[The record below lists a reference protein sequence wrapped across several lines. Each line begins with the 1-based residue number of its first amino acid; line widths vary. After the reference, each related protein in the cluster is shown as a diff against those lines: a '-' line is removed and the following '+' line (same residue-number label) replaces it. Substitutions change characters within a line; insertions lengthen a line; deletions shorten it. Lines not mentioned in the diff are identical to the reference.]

1 MRTVLLALLLLAPP
15 LLAEPDLEKLRG
27 SVVQVFVMSQ
37 GEDYAMPWR
46 HPQPQG
52 ANGTAFCI
60 APGML
65 LTNAHVVSDA
75 KVLRVKRAD
84 RTKWYEARV
93 LFAGHD
99 CDLAILAV
107 DDQTLWQGM
116 QSLEIGDSPAMQS
129 KVAAIGY
136 PVGGSKLSITEGVVS
151 RIEVRPYSHSG
162 ADAHLAIQID
172 AAINPG
178 NSGGPVMQDGKVV
191 GVAFQGQ
198 FFSQNIGYMIP
209 PSVIR
214 HFLKDVEDGRY
225 DGYPELGIYHA
236 ELQNDALREYLK
248 VPDGETGVLALKATP
263 YASCVGLIERDDVLT
278 RIDGIPIEN
287 DGTIRIDGESYEFTH
302 VVEEKQIGETVTL
315 TVRRK
320 GELKEI
326 PVKLKGWGARMS
338 PSVAYDE
345 RPEYL
350 VLGGY
355 LFVPLTTN
363 YMMAT
368 RPSEDLAY
376 YYQQYYRNIAEEG
389 RAREQ
394 LVILSQVL
402 PDATTRYRTYRNEVV
417 ASVDGKVPNDF
428 REFVALVEGGGDLV
442 KIEFEGVN
450 VPPLVLE
457 KGKIAE
463 AHARICKNLN
473 IPEDRHVKEPK

>member
-1 MRTVLLALLLLAPP
+1 MRTSLLALLLLAPT
-15 LLAEPDLEKLRG
+15 AFSEPDLEKLRA

-46 HPQPQG
+46 RPQPQG

-84 RTKWYEARV
+84 RANWYEARV
-93 LFAGHD
+93 LFVGHD
-99 CDLAILAV
+99 CDLAILGV
-107 DDQTLWQGM
+107 DDKSVWQGM
-116 QSLEIGDSPAMQS
+116 QPLEIGDSPAMQS
-129 KVAAIGY
+129 KVAAVGY
-136 PVGGSKLSITEGVVS
+136 PVGGTKLSITEGVVS

-178 NSGGPVMQDGKVV
+178 NSGGPVLQDGKVV

-214 HFLKDVEDGRY
+214 HFLKDIQDGRY

-236 ELQNDALREYLK
+236 DLQNDALRDYLK

-263 YASCVGLIERDDVLT
+263 YASCVGLIERDDVIT

-287 DGTIRIDGESYEFTH
+287 DGMVRIDGESFEFTH
-302 VVEEKQIGETVTL
+302 LVEEKQIGETVTL

-326 PVKLKGWGARMS
+326 PVKLKGWAAKMS
-338 PSVAYDE
+338 PSIAYDE
-345 RPEYL
+345 RPEFL
-350 VLGGY
+350 LLGGY

-363 YMMAT
+363 YVMTT
-368 RPSEDLAY
+368 RPSDDLVY

-389 RAREQ
+389 KTREQ

-402 PDATTRYRTYRNEVV
+402 PDATTRYRNYRNEIV

-428 REFVALVEGGGDLV
+428 REFVSLVDNGGDLV

-450 VPPLVLE
+450 EPPLVLE
-457 KGKIAE
+457 KRKIAE
-463 AHARICKNLN
+463 AHARICRNQN
-473 IPEDRHVKEPK
+473 IREDRYVRESK